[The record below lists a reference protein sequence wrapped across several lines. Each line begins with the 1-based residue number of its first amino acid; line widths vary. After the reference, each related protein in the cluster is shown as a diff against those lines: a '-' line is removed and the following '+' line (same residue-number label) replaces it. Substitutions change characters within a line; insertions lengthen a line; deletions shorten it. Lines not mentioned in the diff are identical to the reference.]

1 MLLFYALH
9 QIPFILATALF
20 VKEHRRRSILI
31 VGAHSSSEHTCRRSN
46 TAFSRFVF
54 ARSKSMA
61 SNELMLVD
69 VDAEYYTDENCDSD
83 VDYHVKVEAIML
95 DDDVDDPQR
104 RSMRPY
110 SLINED
116 NPFEGEDKYESEGME
131 NLDELEEDDNH
142 ESSNKKRSSKG
153 KRPIYPKHD
162 PKTPFDQVMFEL
174 GMEFT
179 NLDTFRQAI
188 RDYAVAGSYDLKFVK
203 NDKLRIRVKCS
214 GKCPFL
220 MYCARDNE
228 TNTFQVKTLVDIH
241 KCCRSFRN
249 KHASTKWLAKKIVE
263 KLREQPDIS
272 GIDMY
277 DHIKKN
283 YQVQVGRGKVYRVI
297 HAAREEIEGKEKDQ
311 YARIRDYCA
320 ELRRSNPGSS
330 VYLGVNRPHLTLP
343 PIFSRFYVCL
353 EACKLGFQSGCR
365 PLVGLDG
372 TFMKGYYGGE
382 VLTAVSQD
390 GNDGFYVIAYAIVD
404 VESRDTWSWFITQL
418 LEDLGPGSESGITFV
433 SDQQKGLVPSLMEL
447 CLRAEHRSCMRHLWV
462 NFSKQHKGLELK
474 KAMWDCAYATNVQ
487 QFQRCMQNVKAISES
502 AWSWLDR
509 LDPKVWSRHAFRTFP
524 KNWALTSNMC
534 EQFNSK
540 IARYRSKPILTL
552 AEEIRCKIMRK
563 ICKEREKMLRY
574 HGPITPKVQDKLE
587 RDKKASRFWTPQWAG
602 DPEGVRYEVQCSP
615 NKYDVNL
622 VARTCSCM
630 EFDLTGIPCVHAIA
644 AIGWNNL
651 KPEDFV
657 HPYYTKETYLRVYEP
672 YVKPANGV
680 AMWPQ
685 AGGDPV
691 MPPPLKRP
699 PGRPKKQRK
708 KEHNETSKPNNVKR
722 RYGEN
727 SQAGQASQSTPTT
740 NHEDIPLPEMSQS
753 QVKYKNTPTISRET
767 LQAACVGSG
776 RRIANLFNGTQ
787 ESFTAP

>member
-1 MLLFYALH
+1 MKKLTGTDKSATPPSFHYRRALSESEEEE
-9 QIPFILATALF
+9 A
-20 VKEHRRRSILI
+20 
-31 VGAHSSSEHTCRRSN
+31 SSARNEGKGFPPLMTQPRAKKAPPARI
-46 TAFSRFVF
+46 AVPQ

-83 VDYHVKVEAIML
+83 VDYHVEVEAIML

-142 ESSNKKRSSKG
+142 ESSNKK
-153 KRPIYPKHD
+153 
-162 PKTPFDQVMFEL
+162 
-174 GMEFT
+174 
-179 NLDTFRQAI
+179 
-188 RDYAVAGSYDLKFVK
+188 
-203 NDKLRIRVKCS
+203 
-214 GKCPFL
+214 
-220 MYCARDNE
+220 
-228 TNTFQVKTLVDIH
+228 
-241 KCCRSFRN
+241 
-249 KHASTKWLAKKIVE
+249 
-263 KLREQPDIS
+263 
-272 GIDMY
+272 
-277 DHIKKN
+277 
-283 YQVQVGRGKVYRVI
+283 
-297 HAAREEIEGKEKDQ
+297 
-311 YARIRDYCA
+311 
-320 ELRRSNPGSS
+320 
-330 VYLGVNRPHLTLP
+330 
-343 PIFSRFYVCL
+343 
-353 EACKLGFQSGCR
+353 
-365 PLVGLDG
+365 
-372 TFMKGYYGGE
+372 
-382 VLTAVSQD
+382 
-390 GNDGFYVIAYAIVD
+390 
-404 VESRDTWSWFITQL
+404 
-418 LEDLGPGSESGITFV
+418 
-433 SDQQKGLVPSLMEL
+433 
-447 CLRAEHRSCMRHLWV
+447 RAEHRSCMRHLWV

-509 LDPKVWSRHAFRTFP
+509 LDPKVW
-524 KNWALTSNMC
+524 
-534 EQFNSK
+534 
-540 IARYRSKPILTL
+540 YRSKPILTL

-672 YVKPANGV
+672 YVKPANGI

-722 RYGEN
+722 RYGEVRCTKCQLVGHNRRTCKGPPSKKNKN
-727 SQAGQASQSTPTT
+727 SQAGQASQSHQQLTMKISPFLRCH
-740 NHEDIPLPEMSQS
+740 NHRIHPPFLERH
-753 QVKYKNTPTISRET
+753 YKQHVLE
-767 LQAACVGSG
+767 VGEG
-776 RRIANLFNGTQ
+776 
-787 ESFTAP
+787 